1 VEYTNAE
8 VQDAGDF
15 VSYDESRRQRGTFEV
30 TFENGLPKRAERR
43 SREAMS
49 SAQSSRLNLDIADA

>member
-8 VQDAGDF
+8 VKNAGEF

-30 TFENGLPKRAERR
+30 TFENNLPKGAERR
-43 SREAMS
+43 SREVMS
-49 SAQSSRLNLDIADA
+49 SAQCSRLNLDIADA